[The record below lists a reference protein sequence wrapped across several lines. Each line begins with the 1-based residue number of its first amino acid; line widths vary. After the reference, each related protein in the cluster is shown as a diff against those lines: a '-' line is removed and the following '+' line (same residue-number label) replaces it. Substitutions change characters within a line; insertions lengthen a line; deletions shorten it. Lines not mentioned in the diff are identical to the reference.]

1 MKKTA
6 VRFLSLTLA
15 AGVTAAV
22 TLYWLR
28 SAPLNLEKIER
39 SVEVVDRE
47 GRLLRPFALNDGRW
61 RLAADLSSIDQRFI
75 EMLLA
80 YEDRR
85 FRSHWGVDPWAM
97 LRAIWQL
104 ASNGRV
110 VSGGSTITMQVA
122 RLLEPRA
129 ERTIGAKLSEMRR
142 AISLEARLS
151 KNEILALYLTLAPY
165 GGTLEGVRAASLSY
179 FGKEPRKLSLGE
191 AALLVALPQSP
202 ELRRPDRSAGNA
214 KAARERVLTRMISS
228 NVVRGVELERALAET
243 TPSSRK
249 AMPFFAPHASETAL
263 AANPG
268 QKIHRLAIDRNI
280 QERVEEL
287 AREKVT
293 AMNPGLSTAVLV
305 IDNASGEILARA
317 GSADFYDAT
326 RAGQVDMT
334 RAMRSP
340 GSTLKPFIYGIAF
353 EDGVAHP
360 DTLIEDKPTRFG
372 AYAPTNFDLSFQG
385 TVTLRRALQL
395 SLNVPAVVMLDAIG
409 PQRLTTRITGAGAR
423 LELPPGEIPGLAVGL
438 GGIGIRLE
446 DLALLYSSLARL
458 GEARPLIA
466 RMDEAPNTVRLRG
479 RLMEPVA
486 SWYVAQ
492 ALAGSPPP
500 ENAVGGRIAFKTGTS
515 YGYRDAWSVGFDGK
529 HTVAVWVGRPDGQ
542 PVPGL
547 TGRQAAAPILFDT
560 FARIASKQTPLP
572 PAPEGALIAST
583 SRLPLPLQRFGRNDV
598 SADSLKIVFPPN
610 GAELALEGESAP
622 IAVKTSGGAGPFTFL
637 VDGVPVGNPGNEKTI
652 SWQPNGPG
660 FARLTVMDAAGK
672 SDSVFVRLQ

>member
-6 VRFLSLTLA
+6 AYFVSLALLA
-15 AGVTAAV
+15 GGYAAV
-22 TLYWLR
+22 SIQWLR
-28 SAPLNLEKIER
+28 TAPVNPETIER

-47 GRLLRPFALNDGRW
+47 GRLLRPFALSDGRW
-61 RLAADLSSIDQRFI
+61 RLLADLSSIDQRFI
-75 EMLLA
+75 EILLA
-80 YEDRR
+80 YEDQR
-85 FRSHWGVDPWAM
+85 FRSHWGVDPLAM
-97 LRAIWQL
+97 LRAVWQF

-129 ERTIGAKLSEMRR
+129 ERTISAKLYEMRR
-142 AISLEARLS
+142 AISLEAQFS
-151 KNEILALYLTLAPY
+151 KDEILALYLTLAPY

-202 ELRRPDRSAGNA
+202 ELRRPDRGINNA
-214 KAARERVLTRMISS
+214 KAARERVLARMIAAGI
-228 NVVRGVELERALAET
+228 VRDVELERALVET
-243 TPSSRK
+243 IPASRRS
-249 AMPFFAPHASETAL
+249 MPFFAPHAAETAL
-263 AANPG
+263 AGNPG
-268 QKIHRLAIDRNI
+268 KKIHRLSIDRNI
-280 QERVEEL
+280 QERIEEL

-293 AMNPGLSTAVLV
+293 VMSTGLSTAILV
-305 IDNASGEILARA
+305 IDNASGEILARV

-360 DTLIEDKPTRFG
+360 DTLIEDRPTRFG
-372 AYAPTNFDLSFQG
+372 SYAPKNFDLSFQG

-395 SLNVPAVVMLDAIG
+395 SLNVPAVALLDAIG

-423 LELPPGEIPGLAVGL
+423 LELPQGEISGLAVGL

-458 GEARPLIA
+458 GETHTLIA
-466 RMDEAPNTVRLRG
+466 RMDEAASSIRVRG

-492 ALAGSPPP
+492 ALLGSPPP

-547 TGRQAAAPILFDT
+547 TGRQAAAPILYDT
-560 FARIASKQTPLP
+560 FARITSKPVPLP
-572 PAPEGALIAST
+572 AAPEGAIIAST
-583 SRLPLPLQRFGRNDV
+583 SRLPIPLQRFGRND
-598 SADSLKIVFPPN
+598 AAQDSLKIVFPPN
-610 GAELALEGESAP
+610 GAELAMESDAAP
-622 IAVKTSGGAGPFTFL
+622 VFIKTSGGAGPFTLL
-637 VDGVPVGNPGNEKTI
+637 VDSVPVGSAGSEKTI
-652 SWQPNGPG
+652 AWQPNGPG
-660 FARLTVMDAAGK
+660 FVRLTVMDVNGAG
-672 SDSVFVRLQ
+672 DSVVIRLQ

>member
-1 MKKTA
+1 MKQSIIIA
-6 VRFLSLTLA
+6 VFFAIAGAAMAFAYSLWVCCKPVGLHT
-15 AGVTAAV
+15 
-22 TLYWLR
+22 
-28 SAPLNLEKIER
+28 IER

-61 RLAADLSSIDQRFI
+61 RLAADLSSIDKRFI
-75 EMLLA
+75 EMLLT

-85 FRSHWGVDPWAM
+85 FRSHWGVDPVAM
-97 LRAIWQL
+97 LRAVWQL
-104 ASNGRV
+104 ASNGRI

-142 AISLEARLS
+142 ALSLEANLS
-151 KNEILALYLTLAPY
+151 KDEILALYLTLAPY

-202 ELRRPDRSAGNA
+202 ELRRPDRAMNNA
-214 KAARERVLTRMISS
+214 RAARERVLERMISAG
-228 NVVRGVELERALAET
+228 VVRSVELERALAENI
-243 TPSSRK
+243 PASRR
-249 AMPFFAPHASETAL
+249 AMPFFAPHAAE
-263 AANPG
+263 AAVASNPS
-268 QKIHRLAIDRNI
+268 QKIHRLAIDRSI

-287 AREKVT
+287 AREKAVT
-293 AMNPGLSTAVLV
+293 MQIGLSSAMLV
-305 IDNASGEILARA
+305 IDNASGEILARV

-395 SLNVPAVVMLDAIG
+395 SLNVPAVALLDAIG
-409 PQRLTTRITGAGAR
+409 PQRLTTRITGTGAR
-423 LELPPGEIPGLAVGL
+423 LELPPGEIPGLAIGL

-458 GEARPLIA
+458 GEARPLTT
-466 RMDEAPNTVRLRG
+466 RMDEMPSTVRQRG
-479 RLMEPVA
+479 RLLEPVA

-492 ALAGSPPP
+492 ALLGSPPP
-500 ENAVGGRIAFKTGTS
+500 ESAVGGRIAFKTGTS

-542 PVPGL
+542 PIPGI
-547 TGRQAAAPILFDT
+547 TGRQTAAPILFDA
-560 FARIASKQTPLP
+560 FARIATKQTPLP
-572 PAPEGALIAST
+572 SAPDGVLIAST
-583 SRLPLPLQRFGRNDV
+583 SKLPLPLQRFGKNEA
-598 SADSLKIVFPPN
+598 ADSLKIVFPPN
-610 GAELALEGESAP
+610 GAELALETDASP
-622 IAVKTSGGAGPFTFL
+622 ILVKTSGGAGPYTFF
-637 VDGVPVGNPGNEKTI
+637 VDGVPVGTPANEKSI
-652 SWQPNGPG
+652 SWLPRGPG
-660 FARLTVMDAAGK
+660 FARLTVMDASGT
-672 SDSVFVRLQ
+672 SDSVSIRLQQ